1 LDVPHIPS
9 ARHIHAAPNNTTT
22 PTPEECFM
30 TILSRRTMLGAV
42 SVAAS
47 LGFAGAA
54 QAQAY
59 PNKPITMFVA
69 FAAGGPTDV
78 IARIVSEHMS
88 KTLGQQ
94 IVIENVAGAGGT
106 TTTARVAAAA
116 PDGYTLI
123 MGQMGTHAAAPA
135 LYPNLKY
142 NPITDFTPIGIAGI
156 TPIVIVTKKDF
167 PANNLREFVAY
178 LKANPGKVNQ
188 AHAGVGS
195 TAFTTCVLLTAQIGV
210 PKLNA
215 VAYRGTGPALN
226 DLVGGQVDFMC
237 DQVTN
242 LTPQILAG
250 NIKAMGIATP
260 ARLPVLP
267 NVPTT
272 AEGGLPEY
280 QISGWNG
287 IFGPKGLPKDIQDK
301 LVDALN
307 KALEDPTTNK
317 RLADLGTV
325 IPNAQERAPVGM
337 AAVLARDIALLDK
350 PLRDSGA
357 VGQ

>member
-1 LDVPHIPS
+1 MPV
-9 ARHIHAAPNNTTT
+9 IHRRAA
-22 PTPEECFM
+22 
-30 TILSRRTMLGAV
+30 LGAI
-42 SVAAS
+42 AAAA
-47 LGFAGAA
+47 LGLASAPA
-54 QAQAY
+54 HAQAY
-59 PNKPITMFVA
+59 PNKPITMMVA

-88 KTLGQQ
+88 RTLGQQ
-94 IVIENVAGAGGT
+94 IIIENVAGAGGT

-135 LYPNLKY
+135 LYPNLRY
-142 NPITDFTPIGIAGI
+142 NPVTDFTPIGIAGI

-178 LKANPGKVNQ
+178 LKANPDKVNQ

-195 TAFTTCVLLTAQIGV
+195 TAFTTCVLLKAQIGV

-242 LTPQILAG
+242 LTPQINAG
-250 NIKAMGIATP
+250 TIKAMAIATP
-260 ARLPVLP
+260 QRLPVLP
-267 NVPTT
+267 NVQTT
-272 AEGGLPEY
+272 TEGGLPEY
-280 QISGWNG
+280 QISGWNA
-287 IFGPKGLPKDIQDK
+287 IFGPKGLPADIQAK
-301 LVDALN
+301 LVDALD
-307 KALEDPTTNK
+307 KALEDPATNR
-317 RLADLGTV
+317 RLAELGTV
-325 IPNAQERAPVGM
+325 IPNKTERAPAGL
-337 AAVLARDIALLDK
+337 AAVLARDLALLDK
-350 PLRDSGA
+350 PLRESGA

>member
-1 LDVPHIPS
+1 MSI
-9 ARHIHAAPNNTTT
+9 IHRRAA
-22 PTPEECFM
+22 
-30 TILSRRTMLGAV
+30 LGAI
-42 SVAAS
+42 AAAA
-47 LGFAGAA
+47 LGFASAPAHA
-54 QAQAY
+54 QGY
-59 PNKPITMFVA
+59 PNKPITMMVA

-94 IVIENVAGAGGT
+94 IIIENVAGAGGT

-135 LYPNLKY
+135 LYPNLRY
-142 NPITDFTPIGIAGI
+142 NPVTDFTPIGIAGI

-178 LKANPGKVNQ
+178 LKANSDKVNQ

-195 TAFTTCVLLTAQIGV
+195 TAFTTCVLLKAQIGV

-242 LTPQILAG
+242 LTPQINAG
-250 NIKAMGIATP
+250 TIKAMAIATP
-260 ARLPVLP
+260 QRLPVLP

-272 AEGGLPEY
+272 TEGGLPEY
-280 QISGWNG
+280 QISGWNA
-287 IFGPKGLPKDIQDK
+287 IFGPKGLPADIQAR
-301 LVDALN
+301 LVDALD

-317 RLADLGTV
+317 RLAELGTV
-325 IPNAQERAPVGM
+325 IPNKTERAPAGL
-337 AAVLARDIALLDK
+337 AAVLARDLALLDK
-350 PLRDSGA
+350 PLRESGA

>member
-1 LDVPHIPS
+1 MTTLT
-9 ARHIHAAPNNTTT
+9 RRAA
-22 PTPEECFM
+22 
-30 TILSRRTMLGAV
+30 LGAAAI
-42 SVAAS
+42 AAS
-47 LGFAGAA
+47 LALSNGA

-59 PNKPITMFVA
+59 PNKPITMMVA

-94 IVIENVAGAGGT
+94 IIIENVAGAGGT

-135 LYPNLKY
+135 LYPNLRY
-142 NPITDFTPIGIAGI
+142 NPVTDFTPIGVAGI

-178 LKANPGKVNQ
+178 VKANPDKVNQ

-195 TAFTTCVLLTAQIGV
+195 TAFTTCVLLKAQMGV
-210 PKLNA
+210 SKLNA

-242 LTPQILAG
+242 LTPQINAG

-260 ARLPVLP
+260 ARLAVLP

-272 AEGGLPEY
+272 TEGGLPDY
-280 QISGWNG
+280 QISGWNA
-287 IFGPKGLPKDIQDK
+287 IFGPKGLPADIQAK
-301 LVDALN
+301 LVDALD

-325 IPNAQERAPVGM
+325 IPNKTERAPAGL
-337 AAVLARDIALLDK
+337 AAILARDLALLDK
-350 PLRDSGA
+350 PLRETGA

>member
-1 LDVPHIPS
+1 MSV
-9 ARHIHAAPNNTTT
+9 IHRRAA
-22 PTPEECFM
+22 
-30 TILSRRTMLGAV
+30 LGAIA
-42 SVAAS
+42 VAA
-47 LGFAGAA
+47 LGLASAPA
-54 QAQAY
+54 HAQAY
-59 PNKPITMFVA
+59 PNKPITMMVA

-88 KTLGQQ
+88 RTLGQQ
-94 IVIENVAGAGGT
+94 IIIENVAGAGGT

-135 LYPNLKY
+135 LYPNLRY
-142 NPITDFTPIGIAGI
+142 NPVTDFTPIGIAGI

-178 LKANPGKVNQ
+178 LKANPDKVNQ

-195 TAFTTCVLLTAQIGV
+195 TAFTTCVLLKAQIGV

-242 LTPQILAG
+242 LTPQINAG
-250 NIKAMGIATP
+250 TIKAMAIATP
-260 ARLPVLP
+260 QRLPVLP
-267 NVPTT
+267 NVQTT
-272 AEGGLPEY
+272 TEGGLPEY
-280 QISGWNG
+280 QISGWNA
-287 IFGPKGLPKDIQDK
+287 IFGPKGLPADIQAK
-301 LVDALN
+301 LVDALD
-307 KALEDPTTNK
+307 KALEDPATNR
-317 RLADLGTV
+317 RLAELGTV
-325 IPNAQERAPVGM
+325 IPNKTERAPAGL
-337 AAVLARDIALLDK
+337 AAVLARDLALLDK
-350 PLRDSGA
+350 PLRESGA

>member
-1 LDVPHIPS
+1 MTTLT
-9 ARHIHAAPNNTTT
+9 RRAA
-22 PTPEECFM
+22 
-30 TILSRRTMLGAV
+30 LGAAAI
-42 SVAAS
+42 AAS
-47 LGFAGAA
+47 LALSNGA

-59 PNKPITMFVA
+59 PNKPITMMVA

-94 IVIENVAGAGGT
+94 IIIENVAGAGGT

-135 LYPNLKY
+135 LYPNLRY
-142 NPITDFTPIGIAGI
+142 NPVTDFTPIGVAGI

-178 LKANPGKVNQ
+178 VKANPDKVNQ

-195 TAFTTCVLLTAQIGV
+195 TAFTTCVLLKAQMGV

-242 LTPQILAG
+242 LTPQIIAG

-260 ARLPVLP
+260 ARIAVLP

-272 AEGGLPEY
+272 AEGGLPDY
-280 QISGWNG
+280 QISGWNA
-287 IFGPKGLPKDIQDK
+287 IFGPKGLPADIQAK
-301 LVDALN
+301 LVDALD

-325 IPNAQERAPVGM
+325 IPNKTERAPAGL
-337 AAVLARDIALLDK
+337 AAILARDLALLDK
-350 PLRDSGA
+350 PLRETGA

>member
-1 LDVPHIPS
+1 
-9 ARHIHAAPNNTTT
+9 
-22 PTPEECFM
+22 M
-30 TILSRRTMLGAV
+30 TSILRRTMIGAI
-42 SVAAS
+42 AATAA
-47 LGFAGAA
+47 LGFATAA

-59 PNKPITMFVA
+59 PNKPITMMVA

-94 IVIENVAGAGGT
+94 IIIENVAGAGGT

-135 LYPNLKY
+135 LYPNLRY
-142 NPITDFTPIGIAGI
+142 NPQTDFTPIGVAGI
-156 TPIVIVTKKDF
+156 TPIVIVAKKDF
-167 PANNLREFVAY
+167 PANNLREFIAHV
-178 LKANPGKVNQ
+178 KANPDKVNQ

-195 TAFTTCVLLTAQIGV
+195 TAFTTCVLLKAQMGV

-242 LTPQILAG
+242 LTPQITAG
-250 NIKAMGIATP
+250 NIKAFAVATP
-260 ARLPVLP
+260 QRLPVLP
-267 NVPTT
+267 NLPTT
-272 AEGGLPEY
+272 IEAGLPEY
-280 QISGWNG
+280 QISGWNA
-287 IFGPKGLPKDIQDK
+287 IFGPKNLPADIQAK
-301 LVDALN
+301 LVDALG
-307 KALEDPTTNK
+307 KALDDPNTNR
-317 RLADLGTV
+317 RLSELGTV
-325 IPNAQERAPVGM
+325 IPNAQERTPAGL
-337 AAVLARDIALLDK
+337 AAIVARDIALLDK
-350 PLRDSGA
+350 PLRDTGA
-357 VGQ
+357 VGN

>member
-1 LDVPHIPS
+1 
-9 ARHIHAAPNNTTT
+9 
-22 PTPEECFM
+22 M
-30 TILSRRTMLGAV
+30 TFLNRRMLLGAV
-42 SVAAS
+42 VATAS
-47 LGFAGAA
+47 FGLATSAH
-54 QAQAY
+54 AQAY
-59 PNKPITMFVA
+59 PSKPITMFVA

-78 IARIVSEHMS
+78 IARMVSEHMS

-142 NPITDFTPIGIAGI
+142 NPVTDFTPIGVAGI

-167 PANNLREFVAY
+167 PANNLREFMAY
-178 LKANPGKVNQ
+178 VKANPDKVNQ

-195 TAFTTCVLLTAQIGV
+195 TAFTTCVLLKAQMGV

-242 LTPQILAG
+242 LTPQIIAG
-250 NIKAMGIATP
+250 NIKAMAVATP
-260 ARLPVLP
+260 QRLAVLP

-272 AEGGLPEY
+272 TEGGLPEY
-280 QISGWNG
+280 QISGWNA
-287 IFGPKGLPKDIQDK
+287 IFGPKGLPADIQAR
-301 LVDALN
+301 LVDALD
-307 KALEDPTTNK
+307 KALEDPNTNK

-325 IPNAQERAPVGM
+325 IPNKTERTPAGL
-337 AAVLARDIALLDK
+337 AAILARDLALLDK
-350 PLRDSGA
+350 PLRETGA

>member
-1 LDVPHIPS
+1 M
-9 ARHIHAAPNNTTT
+9 TTT
-22 PTPEECFM
+22 
-30 TILSRRTMLGAV
+30 RRAVFGAF
-42 SVAAS
+42 AAALS
-47 LGFAGAA
+47 LGLATGA

-59 PNKPITMFVA
+59 PNKPITMVVA

-94 IVIENVAGAGGT
+94 IIVENVAGAGGT
-106 TTTARVAAAA
+106 TATARVAQAAA
-116 PDGYTLI
+116 DGYTLI

-135 LYPNLKY
+135 LYPNLRY
-142 NPITDFTPIGIAGI
+142 NPQADFTPIGIAGI
-156 TPIVIVTKKDF
+156 TPIVIVAKKDF

-178 LKANPGKVNQ
+178 LKANPDKVNQ

-195 TAFTTCVLLTAQIGV
+195 TAFTTCVLLKAQIGV

-242 LTPQILAG
+242 LTPQIRAG
-250 NIKAMGIATP
+250 NVKAFAVATP
-260 ARLPVLP
+260 QRLSVLP
-267 NVPTT
+267 DLPTT
-272 AEGGLPEY
+272 IEAGLPEY

-287 IFGPKGLPKDIQDK
+287 IFGPKNLPKDIQDK

-307 KALEDPTTNK
+307 KALNDDTTRN
-317 RLADLGTV
+317 RLAELGTV
-325 IPNAQERAPVGM
+325 IPNAEERTPAGM
-337 AAVLARDIALLDK
+337 AKVLARDIQLLDK

>member
-1 LDVPHIPS
+1 MMSL
-9 ARHIHAAPNNTTT
+9 T
-22 PTPEECFM
+22 
-30 TILSRRTMLGAV
+30 RRAMLGA
-42 SVAAS
+42 AALCTS
-47 LGFAGAA
+47 LGIANVAHA
-54 QAQAY
+54 QTF
-59 PNKPITMFVA
+59 PNKPITMMVA
-69 FAAGGPTDV
+69 FAAGGPTDI

-135 LYPNLKY
+135 LYPQLKY
-142 NPITDFTPIGIAGI
+142 NPVTDFTPIGVAGI
-156 TPIVIVTKKDF
+156 TPIVIVAKKDF

-178 LKANPGKVNQ
+178 VKANADKVNQ

-195 TAFTTCVLLTAQIGV
+195 TAFTTCVLLKAQMGV
-210 PKLNA
+210 QKVNA

-242 LTPQILAG
+242 LTPQINAG
-250 NIKAMGIATP
+250 NIKAFGIATQQ
-260 ARLPVLP
+260 RLPVLP
-267 NVPTT
+267 NLPTT
-272 AEGGLPEY
+272 IEAGLPEY
-280 QISGWNG
+280 QISGWNA
-287 IFGPKGLPKDIQDK
+287 IFGPKALPADIQAK
-301 LVDALN
+301 LVDALD

-325 IPNAQERAPVGM
+325 IPNKQERAPAGL
-337 AAVLARDIALLDK
+337 AAILARDLALLDK
-350 PLRDSGA
+350 PLRESGA

>member
-1 LDVPHIPS
+1 MTTLT
-9 ARHIHAAPNNTTT
+9 RRAA
-22 PTPEECFM
+22 
-30 TILSRRTMLGAV
+30 LGAAAI
-42 SVAAS
+42 AAS
-47 LGFAGAA
+47 LALSNGAL
-54 QAQAY
+54 AQAY
-59 PNKPITMFVA
+59 PNKPITMMVA

-94 IVIENVAGAGGT
+94 IIIENVAGAGGT

-135 LYPNLKY
+135 LYPNLRY
-142 NPITDFTPIGIAGI
+142 NPVTDFTPIGVAGI

-178 LKANPGKVNQ
+178 VKANPDKVNQ

-195 TAFTTCVLLTAQIGV
+195 TAFTTCVLLKAQMGV

-242 LTPQILAG
+242 LTPQITAG

-260 ARLPVLP
+260 ARLAVLP

-272 AEGGLPEY
+272 TEGGLPDY
-280 QISGWNG
+280 QISGWNA
-287 IFGPKGLPKDIQDK
+287 IFGPKGLPADIQAK
-301 LVDALN
+301 LVDALD

-325 IPNAQERAPVGM
+325 IPNKTERAPAGL
-337 AAVLARDIALLDK
+337 AAILARDLALLDK
-350 PLRDSGA
+350 PLRETGA